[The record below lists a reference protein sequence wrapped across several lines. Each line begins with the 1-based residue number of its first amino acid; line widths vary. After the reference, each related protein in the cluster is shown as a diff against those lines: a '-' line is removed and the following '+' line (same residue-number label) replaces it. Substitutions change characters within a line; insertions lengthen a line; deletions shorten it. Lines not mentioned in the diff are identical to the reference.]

1 MPIKGLHEHPRPKNP
16 VDEFLGDRQQ
26 ETTIRMLMIA
36 LGEFRCGHFDQQTRG
51 PKRFEISSVC

>member
-36 LGEFRCGHFDQQTRG
+36 LGEFPCGHFDQQTRG
-51 PKRFEISSVC
+51 PKRSELSSVC